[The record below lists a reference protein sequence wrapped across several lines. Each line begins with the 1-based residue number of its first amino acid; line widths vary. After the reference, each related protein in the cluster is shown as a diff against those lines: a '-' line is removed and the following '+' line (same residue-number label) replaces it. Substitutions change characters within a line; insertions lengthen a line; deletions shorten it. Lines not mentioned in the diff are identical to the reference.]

1 MGVEYYNGTPKA
13 ATVACDAW
21 ADWSLA
27 PVVDSPDWVTV
38 LVENSEDNLGRS
50 LWVYQ
55 LLAGG
60 EKVPLREVCWPFGST
75 AGEEW
80 DVSVE
85 AYACRPA
92 EGKGDLTVEF
102 KDFEVKWA

>member
-1 MGVEYYNGTPKA
+1 M
-13 ATVACDAW
+13 
-21 ADWSLA
+21 
-27 PVVDSPDWVTV
+27 TV
-38 LVENSEDNLGRS
+38 LIENSEDKLGRS

-55 LLAGG
+55 LVGG
-60 EKVPLREVCWPFGST
+60 GGPEEEAKKIPLREICWPFGAST

-80 DVSVE
+80 DLTVE

-102 KDFEVKWA
+102 KDFEVKWAANK